1 MEKKRVL
8 VAMSGGVDS
17 AVCALLLKEQGFDCL
32 GVYMKLFPSNREGE
46 EAARVCKALAIPFE
60 EADFTQTFRREV
72 VEDFIRVYEGGGT
85 PNPCVT
91 CNRKLKFGALLDYGL
106 ERGCDYIATG
116 HYARV
121 ERSARTGRYELK
133 KALFWEKDQS
143 YVLSCL
149 TQEQLSHTLFPLGEL
164 SKAQVRAMAER
175 NGLSPAHRKDSQ
187 DICFIPDGDY
197 LAFLE
202 RERGESYP
210 PGDFVDQTGKPLG
223 RHRGA
228 AGYTIGQRKG
238 LGLPMGERVYVC
250 GKDMEKNT
258 VTVGPE
264 SALYAQGL
272 IAGDMNWIAVEDL
285 TGPLRVEVKTR
296 YRQAEQTA
304 TVSPLTD
311 GRVRV
316 DFDEPQRAV
325 SPGQA
330 VVLYQGDTVVGGG
343 TILQPIKQREQE

>member
-17 AVCALLLKEQGFDCL
+17 AVCALLLKEQGYDCL
-32 GVYMKLFPSNREGE
+32 GVHMKLFPSNREGE

-106 ERGCDYIATG
+106 ARGCDHIATG
-116 HYARV
+116 HYARIAH
-121 ERSARTGRYELK
+121 SGQTGRYELK
-133 KALFWEKDQS
+133 KALHLEKDQS
-143 YVLSCL
+143 YVLSRL
-149 TQEQLSHTLFPLGEL
+149 TQDQLSRVLLPIGKLD
-164 SKAQVRAMAER
+164 KARVRAIAEQ
-175 NGLSPAHRKDSQ
+175 NGLSSAHRKDSQ

-210 PGDFVDQTGKPLG
+210 PGDFVDLEGKPIG